1 MQAKEPKI
9 MAKGGNAGR
18 NRVHNRRVVLDFIR
32 ANDPSGRAEIAR
44 SCGLSVQAVSNITE
58 ALESD
63 GLLHIVGQRFGQR
76 GKPAGQYSINPNGAF
91 SVGIEL
97 RPDAILCA
105 VLSLDGECIYRNSVE
120 LLDTA
125 PARAIPA
132 VKDTFRRALEH
143 CGRDETLLLGTGI
156 VMPGPFGVPRLSDK
170 GAATLPG
177 WDTLDTKAHFTQELG
192 CQVMIE
198 NDATAAAISERV
210 AGVATGIDTFCF
222 IYFGTGLGLGVIAN
236 GHAQSGAFGNFGEV
250 GHIITEPGGNLCAC
264 GNRGCLETYASPMS
278 ARMFLDAKGVK
289 FPDDD
294 ALALLLKTNDPAFLE
309 WIELAARHLS
319 RALNTLENLFD
330 PETIILGGAMPN
342 SVLDAL
348 IERVGL
354 SEGSVSNHSGRSHA
368 RLMRGLSG
376 SFTASI
382 GAAAMIIHNTTTP
395 SMIPFN

>member
-1 MQAKEPKI
+1 MQTKEPKI

-18 NRVHNRRVVLDFIR
+18 NRVHNRRVVLDYIR
-32 ANDPSGRAEIAR
+32 ANDLAGRAEIAR

-63 GLLHIVGQRFGQR
+63 GLLHVVGQRFGQR

-97 RPDAILCA
+97 RPDAIFCA
-105 VLSLDGECIYRNSVE
+105 VLGLGGECIYQDSVA
-120 LLDTA
+120 LVDTS
-125 PARAIPA
+125 PAKAIPA
-132 VKDTFRRALEH
+132 VKDTLNTALQH
-143 CGRDETLLLGTGI
+143 CGRDPNLLLGTGI
-156 VMPGPFGVPRLSDK
+156 VMPGPFGVPRLSDR

-177 WDTLDTKAHFTQELG
+177 WDTLDTKAKFTEALG

-210 AGVATGIDTFCF
+210 AGVATAIDSFCF

-236 GHAQSGAFGNFGEV
+236 GHAQRGAFGNFGEI

-264 GNRGCLETYASPMS
+264 GNRGCLETYASRMS
-278 ARMFLDAKGVK
+278 ARSFLRENGIEI
-289 FPDDD
+289 PDG
-294 ALALLLKTNDPAFLE
+294 ATMATILENQNPEFLI
-309 WIELAARHLS
+309 WIENAASHLS
-319 RALNTLENLFD
+319 RALNILENIFD
-330 PETIILGGAMPN
+330 PETIILGGAMPDA
-342 SVLDAL
+342 VLDAL
-348 IERVGL
+348 INQVDL
-354 SEGSVSNHSGRSHA
+354 PKGSVSNHQGRSHA
-368 RLMRGLSG
+368 RLMRGSSG

-395 SMIPFN
+395 SMIHFN